1 MLRANKYTVLPDLSP
16 NVWTERYQQ
25 VRQKS
30 LQVCE
35 PLRPEDHVP
44 QASAFVSPAKWHLA
58 HSTWFFEEF
67 LLKPFAP
74 GYLPYHPDFN
84 FLFNSYYN
92 SVGMRTQRHNR
103 GLITRPDV
111 QEVLA
116 YRQYID
122 EHMVRL
128 MISLSQSGLPE
139 PLALLELGLH
149 HEQQHQ
155 ELLLTDIKYLLH
167 QNPTFPA
174 YLKEPAPEFSQ
185 NSATDFAVLDQGM
198 YTIGYG
204 GSGFHFDN
212 EKNQHQVFCERTEI
226 SRALVSNG
234 EYLEFIEAG
243 GYRNFRHWLDEGW
256 QQLQAAGLEAPLYW
270 HQRDGQWFCYTL
282 AGLQPIDPEAIL
294 CHINFYEAA
303 AFASWRGMRLP
314 TEFEWE
320 AAQEQLAWGARWEW
334 THSAYLPY
342 PGFETAAGAV
352 GEYNGKFMM
361 NQMVLRGA
369 SLATAAEHSR
379 PTYRNFFPPDASWQ
393 FSGVR
398 LVKR

>member
-1 MLRANKYTVLPDLSP
+1 MTDFSEPIEGS
-16 NVWTERYQQ
+16 WTEHYLQ

-30 LQVCE
+30 LQLCK

-44 QASAFVSPAKWHLA
+44 QAAVFVSPAKWHLA
-58 HSTWFFEEF
+58 HSSWFFEEF
-67 LLKPFAP
+67 VLKANVT
-74 GYLPYHPDFN
+74 GYQPYHPDFN

-92 SVGMRTQRHNR
+92 SVGSRTLRHNR

-111 QEVLA
+111 QEVLE

-122 EHMVRL
+122 DHMVEL
-128 MISLSQSGLPE
+128 LQGASSA
-139 PLALLELGLH
+139 PLALVELGLQ

-167 QNPTFPA
+167 QNPILPA
-174 YLKEPAPEFSQ
+174 YQNGAAPEFNRSGA
-185 NSATDFAVLDQGM
+185 SGYAVLDQGLH
-198 YTIGYG
+198 TIGYAG
-204 GSGFHFDN
+204 QGFHFDN
-212 EKNQHQVFCERTEI
+212 EKSQHNVYCERTEV

-234 EYLEFIEAG
+234 EYLEFMDAG
-243 GYRNFRHWLDEGW
+243 GYRHFRHWLDEGW
-256 QQLQAAGLEAPLYW
+256 KQQQESGLEAPLYW
-270 HQRDGQWFCYTL
+270 HLRDGQWFCYTL
-282 AGLQPIDPEAIL
+282 AGLEAIDL
-294 CHINFYEAA
+294 EAPVCHINFYEAA
-303 AFASWRGMRLP
+303 AFASWRGMRLL

-320 AAQEQLAWGARWEW
+320 AIQHQLDWGTRWEW

-369 SLATAAEHSR
+369 SLATASGHSR
-379 PTYRNFFPPDASWQ
+379 ATYRNFFPPDASWQ
-393 FSGVR
+393 FSGIR
-398 LVKR
+398 LAKR